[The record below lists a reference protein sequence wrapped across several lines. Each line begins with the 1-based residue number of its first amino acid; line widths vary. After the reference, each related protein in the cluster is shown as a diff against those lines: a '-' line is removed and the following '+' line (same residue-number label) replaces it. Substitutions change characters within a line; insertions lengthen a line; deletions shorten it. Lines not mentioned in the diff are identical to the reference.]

1 MLASNLSPV
10 VIERDVCDSLK
21 CLLSFAAHFRED
33 ESALSVAQSLALSVQ
48 QPALAKRLENS
59 IPVASVSGSGLPLS
73 RKLLCYSHSR

>member
-10 VIERDVCDSLK
+10 VIERDAICDSLK

-48 QPALAKRLENS
+48 QPALAKKLENS

-73 RKLLCYSHSR
+73 RKLLE

>member
-48 QPALAKRLENS
+48 QPALENS